1 MSAPFSHPGVSAP
14 SSHPGVSVRALSR
27 PVWALSR
34 PALVLALVALAGS
47 AAVAG
52 VWLFA
57 SPGGPPAGGLPSG
70 GLPVGAN
77 EAGTLDSCTEID
89 EPGEYELAE
98 DVDGEAGTC
107 IEITSDD
114 VVFDGGDHRIDGTG
128 AFGSAGI
135 VVRADG
141 DRTISNVTV
150 RNVTVT
156 GWDDAVRYVDAEGG
170 AVVGIKVADSRV
182 GLSLLNAGEIRIVN
196 NTARENRLRGISLM
210 EASANNTL
218 ARNEASDNDLFGIH
232 LVEGGATNNT
242 LVDNRAT
249 ENEFGIVLVGAHGN
263 EIRASETRDNRIAGI
278 WLSGADDNLVTDNT
292 VSDRFYG
299 IFLENLASGNEVR
312 NNTAEDTEVGIRLRS
327 ADGNAIT
334 ENTIDGSGDHAIL
347 LISSDDNRVL
357 DNHGTDNERGVGII
371 RSSGNEVRNN
381 TVD

>member
-1 MSAPFSHPGVSAP
+1 M
-14 SSHPGVSVRALSR
+14 
-27 PVWALSR
+27 
-34 PALVLALVALAGS
+34 LALVALAGS
-47 AAVAG
+47 ALVAG

-57 SPGGPPAGGLPSG
+57 SPAE
-70 GLPVGAN
+70 LPVGAG
-77 EAGTLDSCTEID
+77 EAGAVDSCTEIA

-98 DVDGEAGTC
+98 DIIDSEAGTC

-114 VVFDGGDHRIDGTG
+114 VTFDGDDHRIDGTG

-156 GWDDAVRYVDAEGG
+156 GWDDAIRYIDAEGG
-170 AVVGIKVADSRV
+170 TVVGTEVADSRV
-182 GLSLLNAGEIRIVN
+182 GLSLLNAGEIRIEENV
-196 NTARENRLRGISLM
+196 ARENRLRGISLM

-218 ARNEASDNDLFGIH
+218 VDNDVSDNDLFGIH

-242 LVDNRAT
+242 LADNRAT
-249 ENEFGIVLVGAHGN
+249 GNEFGVVLVGAHGN
-263 EIRASETRDNRIAGI
+263 EIRGTETRDNRIAGI
-278 WLSGADDNLVTDNT
+278 WLSGADDNLVTGNH

-299 IFLENLASGNEVR
+299 IFLENLASGNEVT
-312 NNTAEDTEVGIRLRS
+312 NNTADDTEVGIRLRS

-334 ENTIDGSGDHAIL
+334 GNTVDGSGDHAIL
-347 LISSDDNRVL
+347 LISSDDNQVH
-357 DNHGTDNERGVGII
+357 DNRGMDNERGVGTI

-381 TVD
+381 TVE